1 VEGEDLLDNKKSI
14 SYKFSILSA
23 DKSKEVLDHEAL
35 IRKAFVNDPDSSS
48 LHSFLGAY
56 YMNQGLLQD
65 AVSEFIIISRI
76 NPDAPLPHEILGTLY
91 SDAGNKDKAIEE
103 LQKALALSKNGK
115 EK

>member
-1 VEGEDLLDNKKSI
+1 
-14 SYKFSILSA
+14 
-23 DKSKEVLDHEAL
+23 
-35 IRKAFVNDPDSSS
+35 
-48 LHSFLGAY
+48 
-56 YMNQGLLQD
+56 MNQGLLQD